1 MRRNKKSVSAV
12 RLNANMGIVNQQ
24 KRENRRSIRRII
36 CIISIV
42 LFLLPMVALGFTSL
56 VDKDPTVSVEEKRN
70 LKTRPEFTFTALFN
84 GSYTKDFEEYY
95 ADTFPMRTF
104 FLGVNDKVK
113 KVLTQTGGK
122 GGMVIVESNGGEGN
136 GEALHPDVEEQQQ
149 TTSAPANEVE
159 ESKNVTVAD
168 LDNNDFAT
176 DMKHYTI
183 IDSTRKAAMEMYDMN
198 KKQIGGYMDSVNRL
212 AKKVPDSNVY
222 VMLAPTSMEFYGPSE
237 YRTGNKSQKNG
248 IDYAYSLVSAPNL
261 KTVDAYTPLGQH
273 TDEYIF
279 FRTDHHWTARGAY
292 YGYTGLAK
300 AAGFTPTP
308 LNSYTSGKIDGFV
321 GTLYSYTKSS
331 VLQNNPD
338 YVEYFPLLHE
348 AQGKIYSNSSMEN
361 GRDMTIV
368 ATQVDNP
375 NKYLAFI
382 EGDNPLTKITTSQK
396 NGKRII
402 VVKESY
408 GNALVPFLI
417 ENYEEIYV
425 IDPRKLPNMN
435 LPEFVKAHSIQDVLV
450 INYTKIPGNKSYMN
464 AFNQVIGA

>member
-1 MRRNKKSVSAV
+1 MRRNRKNVSAV
-12 RLNANMGIVNQQ
+12 RLNANMGLVNQQ
-24 KRENRRSIRRII
+24 KNQNRRNIRRIV
-36 CIISIV
+36 CIVSVV

-95 ADTFPMRTF
+95 ADTFPLRSF

-122 GGMVIVESNGGEGN
+122 GGMVIVESDGGEGS
-136 GEALHPDVEEQQQ
+136 GEALHPEKGEQQ
-149 TTSAPANEVE
+149 TSSPAEDT
-159 ESKNVTVAD
+159 VTDNNATVPN
-168 LDNNDFAT
+168 LDNNDFEK

-183 IDSTRKAAMEMYDMN
+183 IDGTRKAAMEMYDMN
-198 KKQIGGYMDSVNRL
+198 KKQISGYMDAVNRL
-212 AKKVPDSNVY
+212 AKKVPNSNVY

-237 YRTGNKSQKNG
+237 YRTGSKSQKSG
-248 IDYAYSLVSAPNL
+248 IDYAYSLASAGNL

-300 AAGFTPTP
+300 AAGFAPTP
-308 LNSYTSGKIDGFV
+308 LNAFTPGKIDGFV

-338 YVEYFPLLHE
+338 YVEYFPLLHPAE
-348 AQGKIYSNSSMEN
+348 GKIYSGSSMEN

-368 ATQVDNP
+368 ATEVNNP

-396 NGKRII
+396 NGRRII
-402 VVKESY
+402 VIKESY
-408 GNALVPFLI
+408 GNALVPFLT

-450 INYTKIPGNKSYMN
+450 INYTKIPGNKTYMN
-464 AFNQVIGA
+464 ALNNVIGA

>member
-1 MRRNKKSVSAV
+1 MRRNRKSVSAV
-12 RLNANMGIVNQQ
+12 RLNANMGIANEQKNQ
-24 KRENRRSIRRII
+24 NRRSIRRII

-42 LFLLPMVALGFTSL
+42 LFLLPMVVLGFTSL
-56 VDKDPTVSVEEKRN
+56 VDKDPTISVEEKRT

-95 ADTFPMRTF
+95 ADTFPMRSF

-122 GGMVIVESNGGEGN
+122 GGMVIVESDGGEGE
-136 GEALHPDVEEQQQ
+136 GEALHPEKGEEQ
-149 TTSAPANEVE
+149 TSASTEDN
-159 ESKNVTVAD
+159 TVNTPTAPN
-168 LDNNDFAT
+168 LDDNDFEK

-183 IDSTRKAAMEMYDMN
+183 IDGTRKAAMEMYDMN
-198 KKQIGGYMDSVNRL
+198 KKQISGYMDSVNRL
-212 AKKVPDSNVY
+212 AKKVPNSNVY

-237 YRTGNKSQKNG
+237 YRTGNKSQKSG

-308 LNSYTSGKIDGFV
+308 LNSFTPGKIDGFV
-321 GTLYSYTKSS
+321 GTLYNYTKSD
-331 VLQNNPD
+331 VLKNNPD
-338 YVEYFPLLHE
+338 YVEYFPLLHDSHG
-348 AQGKIYSNSSMEN
+348 QIYSNSSMEN

-368 ATQVDNP
+368 ATEVNNP

-402 VVKESY
+402 VIKESY
-408 GNALVPFLI
+408 GNALVPFLT